1 MKRLLLLSHAAI
13 YMETCKCVLKE
24 EIKAV
29 YGYGKVYSVPTVSR
43 VNPLLYSDDRRR
55 ENQSNKKED
64 TVKFAE
70 VYEESLA
77 KDDNEVRYSMGN
89 YNRSGV
95 YQEYLY
101 LTREYRR

>member
-1 MKRLLLLSHAAI
+1 MKKLLLLSHAAI
-13 YMETCKCVLKE
+13 YMETYRCVLKE
-24 EIKAV
+24 EIKAI

-43 VNPLLYSDDRRR
+43 VNPLLSDDRRR
-55 ENQSNKKED
+55 ENQSNKKENS
-64 TVKFAE
+64 VKFSD
-70 VYEESLA
+70 VYEETLI

-89 YNRSGV
+89 YNSSGI